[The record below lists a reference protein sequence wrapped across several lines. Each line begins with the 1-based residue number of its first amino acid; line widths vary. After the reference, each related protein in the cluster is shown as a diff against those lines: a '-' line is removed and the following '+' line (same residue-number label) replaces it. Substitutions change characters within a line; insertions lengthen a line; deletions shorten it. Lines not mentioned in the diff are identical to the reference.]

1 MVRASQKLVTAVTR
15 FSTDFLKANHSRWEP
30 PALNDCFGS
39 DEAPMAEVMLPPEKG
54 VGAMTKLD
62 QLHLEKSKKFAEICA
77 LVACEL
83 GYGELATIESEARH
97 HVEREAEQ
105 QITEWEET
113 TELRTRSDIRP
124 ITPLRHLLSEYQN
137 ICERILDEHEIEVGL
152 WAYKRRS
159 RRQPRPASF

>member
-1 MVRASQKLVTAVTR
+1 
-15 FSTDFLKANHSRWEP
+15 
-30 PALNDCFGS
+30 
-39 DEAPMAEVMLPPEKG
+39 MAEVMLPPEKG

-113 TELRTRSDIRP
+113 TELRTRSDSPDHAIAASIERV
-124 ITPLRHLLSEYQN
+124 SEYL
-137 ICERILDEHEIEVGL
+137 RAD
-152 WAYKRRS
+152 
-159 RRQPRPASF
+159 PR